1 MTTPALDWRAL
12 TVTFGSRR
20 RRTTAV
26 DRVTLSVE
34 PGDVLALIG
43 PNGSGKTT
51 AIRATVGLVPVTSG
65 EARVFGE
72 RLSAGSTAFR
82 DVVYVPEEPYY
93 HEYLT
98 IEEALR
104 YYARL
109 RGRVLSETE
118 AGALLERLHL
128 TAARHTRLSACSK
141 GMKQKLGLSQC
152 LLGTPRLLVL
162 DEPMRG
168 LDPVAVREVREIIT
182 QAHASGAAVLL
193 CSHVLS
199 EVEHLATRVAV
210 LDSGR
215 LLAVDDIGDLL
226 AVDAG
231 VYEVEVTGLSE
242 VPDVWTATRTS
253 ADVRYG
259 TVPAGDLHVF
269 LDWCRVRGGVVR
281 SCRLQRR
288 TLEDSLMDTL
298 ASGARADG

>member
-1 MTTPALDWRAL
+1 MTTSALDWSAL

-34 PGDVLALIG
+34 SGDVLALIG

-51 AIRATVGLVPVTSG
+51 AIRATLGLVPISDG

-72 RLSAGSTAFR
+72 RLIAGSPAFR

-93 HEYLT
+93 HDYLT
-98 IEEALR
+98 IDEALR

-109 RGRVLSETE
+109 RGRVLSEADTR
-118 AGALLERLHL
+118 ALLERLHL
-128 TAARHTRLSACSK
+128 GAARHTRLSACSK

-152 LLGTPRLLVL
+152 LLATPRLLVL

-168 LDPVAVREVREIIT
+168 LDPVAVREVRGLIT
-182 QAHASGAAVLL
+182 EAHAAGAAVLL

-215 LLAVDDIGDLL
+215 LLALDAIGDLL
-226 AVDAG
+226 AVG
-231 VYEVEVTGLSE
+231 SG
-242 VPDVWTATRTS
+242 TRS
-253 ADVRYG
+253 
-259 TVPAGDLHVF
+259 
-269 LDWCRVRGGVVR
+269 
-281 SCRLQRR
+281 
-288 TLEDSLMDTL
+288 LEDALIDTL
-298 ASGARADG
+298 ASGRGARADG

>member
-1 MTTPALDWRAL
+1 MTGPTLDWRAL
-12 TVTFGSRR
+12 SVTFGSRS

-26 DRVTLSVE
+26 DRVTRAVE

-51 AIRATVGLVPVTSG
+51 AIRATLGLVPIAAG
-65 EARVFGE
+65 DARVFGE
-72 RLSAGSTAFR
+72 RLAAGSAAFR

-93 HEYLT
+93 HDYLT

-109 RGRVLSETE
+109 RGRVLSQAETT
-118 AGALLERLHL
+118 AVLERLHL
-128 TAARHTRLSACSK
+128 SAARHTRLAACSK

-168 LDPVAVREVREIIT
+168 LDPVAVREVRDIIT
-182 QAHASGAAVLL
+182 QAHAAGAAVLL

-215 LLAVDDIGDLL
+215 LLAVDAIGDLL
-226 AVDAG
+226 TFDTG
-231 VYEVEVTGLSE
+231 TYEIEVTGLAD
-242 VPDVWTATRTS
+242 VPDLWTATS
-253 ADVRYG
+253 VDADVRCG
-259 TVPAGDLHVF
+259 TVRAGDLHVF
-269 LDWCRVRGGVVR
+269 LDWCRVRGAVVR
-281 SCRLQRR
+281 SCRLRR
-288 TLEDSLMDTL
+288 RSLEDSLMDTL
-298 ASGARADG
+298 ASGARADA